1 MTYFSAVHYTV
12 MVYGKD
18 NGIYGQQSVKGHPP
32 FADIVHRS
40 RRQKYA
46 NGPTRL
52 SEDEACPNH
61 QRTNIQILLLFFI
74 NSIRHFSSHCKRFSL
89 AVLLFLEKNGQNSI
103 MGLTNLLSFCIINNS
118 KVGSAKCTKR
128 NMLDKVCFVCYNI
141 TCSEME
147 RCPSGLR
154 S

>member
-32 FADIVHRS
+32 FADIVRRS

-61 QRTNIQILLLFFI
+61 RRTNIQIPYHPSPLLSV
-74 NSIRHFSSHCKRFSL
+74 SIRRKNHC
-89 AVLLFLEKNGQNSI
+89 I
-103 MGLTNLLSFCIINNS
+103 PLLSS
-118 KVGSAKCTKR
+118 
-128 NMLDKVCFVCYNI
+128 DHW
-141 TCSEME
+141 
-147 RCPSGLR
+147 
-154 S
+154 

>member
-1 MTYFSAVHYTV
+1 

-52 SEDEACPNH
+52 SEDEACPIIGEPIFRYLIIHLLCFPFQYAGKITAFLFCH
-61 QRTNIQILLLFFI
+61 QTIGNQPANDIDQYRKILGKTSQI
-74 NSIRHFSSHCKRFSL
+74 
-89 AVLLFLEKNGQNSI
+89 V
-103 MGLTNLLSFCIINNS
+103 
-118 KVGSAKCTKR
+118 
-128 NMLDKVCFVCYNI
+128 
-141 TCSEME
+141 
-147 RCPSGLR
+147 
-154 S
+154 